1 MTPLN
6 RRPMQ
11 HIDRRDLYTSLEA
24 RIQYLHSFLDFSS
37 RKSDKGSPIRASTNG
52 RRRHRSPNNRRQI
65 HQSAHPRRRQHRL
78 QKAATVRHHRTS
90 LRNQI
95 DVVRR
100 AGGP

>member
-1 MTPLN
+1 MTPLD

-90 LRNQI
+90 L
-95 DVVRR
+95 
-100 AGGP
+100 